1 MLGITYRDE
10 QTCAKQ
16 FEPRIT
22 PNICLFFA
30 EVSPLEGSADPPV
43 RGGWEAAGQTAGGAV
58 DAGPVHDPLYP

>member
-22 PNICLFFA
+22 PNISVFLGVTTMGPCARRSYCYAPYL
-30 EVSPLEGSADPPV
+30 VSVPLCRQLSDG
-43 RGGWEAAGQTAGGAV
+43 
-58 DAGPVHDPLYP
+58 LNF